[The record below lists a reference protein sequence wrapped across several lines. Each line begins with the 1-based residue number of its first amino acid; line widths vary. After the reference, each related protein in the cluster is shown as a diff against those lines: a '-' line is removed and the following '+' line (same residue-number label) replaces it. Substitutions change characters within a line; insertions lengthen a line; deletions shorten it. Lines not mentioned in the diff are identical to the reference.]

1 MGNKSLKK
9 DMSATT
15 EFKLKRQKKKKL
27 AGWQKFLIVFF
38 SLICLVALAVLA
50 VFTYFKYIHKPHS
63 DILPDNLPTNTDNVG
78 DISGNNSS
86 TDDKNEQEY
95 TLKDSRYNF
104 LVIGCDREQWL
115 SDVIMIATYDI
126 KDKSVSIM
134 QIPRDTYVTVNN
146 ELILDENGNIS
157 FENFDGKND
166 YGCKI
171 NAVLGHGGNF
181 AASELRRIAS
191 LAKDASDADIK
202 KICSESF
209 LDIDKDEL
217 KNYMN
222 SSGSAK
228 SQLEY
233 DIKLKFAI
241 RYLSALLS
249 RSFGTPIDF
258 YVQMNLDG
266 FVNIVD
272 AIGGV
277 DVYVQEDMHYDDPLQ
292 DLHIHINKGY
302 QHLDGKDAE
311 GFIRFRYGY
320 YAADIA
326 RIDAQKIFMTAF
338 IKKVLS
344 LEGIMNLSDLIKEVS
359 ANLTTNLSFSDALY
373 FATNALDIDLSKV
386 VMLTMPGSAKTLNG
400 ISYYSID
407 KATMMEYV
415 NTYLNKYEQ
424 PLSEEHFFAIEIAS
438 GNSSTP
444 PLTAEDIT
452 ENQPDLGFIRQNSSS
467 SSSAANSQSS
477 SVSEQN
483 SADTSAQ
490 TDDESDS
497 LSSADTTN
505 ESSGETA
512 SVVSETENT
521 PPAEASES
529 DGDSS
534 SDSGSAVTENSVQQ
548 GADNEQT
555 GTTSTDENIS
565 AVPSENAA

>member
-1 MGNKSLKK
+1 MGNKPLKK

-15 EFKLKRQKKKKL
+15 EFKLRRQKKKKL

-38 SLICLVALAVLA
+38 SLICLLALAFLT
-50 VFTYFKYIHKPHS
+50 VFTYFKYIHKPQS

-134 QIPRDTYVTVNN
+134 QIPRDTYLTV
-146 ELILDENGNIS
+146 
-157 FENFDGKND
+157 KND
-166 YGCKI
+166 CGCKI

-344 LEGIMNLSDLIKEVS
+344 LEGIMNLSDLIREVS

-534 SDSGSAVTENSVQQ
+534 SDSGTAVTENSVQQ